1 MDKNRIIKLAQS
13 AQDHTIT
20 MDDLDAKDFNGKTE
34 CFNMDVLKIL
44 S

>member
-1 MDKNRIIKLAQS
+1 MIK
-13 AQDHTIT
+13 
-20 MDDLDAKDFNGKTE
+20 DLSMYKYIPYKGFNGKTE